1 MTLRQLNIL
10 NSALLFATF
19 AVLAILFSDAAIY
32 KRAIRVTKVSAVAVK
47 TGSTQ
52 VPINEYAAIV
62 ESPVFPG
69 LPESFTPTTSAKITT
84 ASAPQ
89 ADIAGVLK
97 KIRLTGT
104 YVSGKAERESFAVF
118 IKTDGRLQE
127 SFRIGDTVFGLGT
140 LSTVSEEHAGVT
152 VGTQELFFKMPTT
165 EKATKFTTTLPRSTA
180 TRTKTE
186 TNKRASGPVN
196 YSQKISETEWVI
208 NQDAVLNAMENMSS
222 ILSDARMTPL
232 TKNGMV
238 DGFKVTEIRPRGI
251 FDALGLKNN
260 DIVKRVNNYDM
271 TSPERAIQVLSALK
285 GERNFTIDIERN
297 GKKMNLN
304 YRVK

>member
-19 AVLAILFSDAAIY
+19 AVLAILFSDAVIY
-32 KRAIRVTKVSAVAVK
+32 KRAVRVNKVSPVAVM

-62 ESPVFPG
+62 ENPVFPG
-69 LPESFTPTTSAKITT
+69 LPESFTPTTSAKIAT

-97 KIRLTGT
+97 KLLLTGT
-104 YVSGKAERESFAVF
+104 YVSGNARRESFAVF
-118 IKTDGRLQE
+118 IKTDGRTQE

-140 LSTVSEEHAGVT
+140 LSTVSGDHAGVT
-152 VGTQELFFKMPTT
+152 VGTQELFFKMPAT
-165 EKATKFTTTLPRSTA
+165 EKATKFTPTLPRATA
-180 TRTKTE
+180 LRAGTE
-186 TNKRASGPVN
+186 AKQRASGPVN

-232 TKNGMV
+232 TINGKIA
-238 DGFKVTEIRPRGI
+238 GFRVTEIRPRGI

-260 DIVKRVNNYDM
+260 DILKRVNNYDM

-285 GERNFTIDIERN
+285 GERNFTIDIERA
-297 GKKMNLN
+297 GKKMNLS

>member
-10 NSALLFATF
+10 NSALLFVTF
-19 AVLAILFSDAAIY
+19 AVLAILFSDAIIY
-32 KRAIRVTKVSAVAVK
+32 KRAVKVATVSPVAVK
-47 TGSTQ
+47 TDTTQ
-52 VPINEYAAIV
+52 MPINEYAAIV
-62 ESPVFPG
+62 ENPVFPG
-69 LPESFTPTTSAKITT
+69 LPESFTPTTSAKIAT

-97 KIRLTGT
+97 KLLLTGT
-104 YVSGKAERESFAVF
+104 YVSGSSRTESFAIF
-118 IKTDGRLQE
+118 IKKDGRTQK

-140 LSTVSEEHAGVT
+140 LSTVSGNHAGVT
-152 VGTQELFFKMPTT
+152 VGTQELFFKMPAT
-165 EKATKFTTTLPRSTA
+165 EKATKFTPALPRAPSLRAGTVA
-180 TRTKTE
+180 K
-186 TNKRASGPVN
+186 KRASDLVN
-196 YSQKISETEWVI
+196 YSQKISETEWII

-232 TKNGMV
+232 TVNKKV
-238 DGFKVTEIRPRGI
+238 EGFRVTEIKPRGI

-260 DIVKRVNNYDM
+260 DIIRRVNNYDM

-297 GKKMNLN
+297 GKKMNLS